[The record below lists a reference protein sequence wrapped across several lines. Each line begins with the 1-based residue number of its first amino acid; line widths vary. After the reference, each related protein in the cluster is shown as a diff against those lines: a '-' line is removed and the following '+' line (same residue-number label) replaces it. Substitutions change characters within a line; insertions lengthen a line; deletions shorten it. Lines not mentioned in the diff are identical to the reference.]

1 MTDGS
6 VTLVTGA
13 AGLIGSSVLAKL
25 RAQGRRALGVDLAPK
40 PQQSDVER
48 ADLIDIHRLH
58 MIARNAGVTAII
70 HCGAVSGPMVMI
82 ENPYGII
89 QANVMGTANILEL
102 ARIHRMRRVVF
113 CSSASA
119 YGPTPKPST
128 ADGALDENT
137 PLCPSSVYGATKVAC
152 EALIRGYRVQ
162 HKADAVSIRLSWV
175 YGPGRTTDCVVR
187 TMIQNTLNGQAT
199 RLPVGRE
206 FPRQFIYVDDAS
218 DALIAALDAPVCPG
232 AVYNAT
238 GGVSVTIGELAEL
251 VRAALGRGDIVV
263 EDGPDPLDDLQH
275 RLDISAIA
283 RDLGFHP
290 KVTLPE
296 GISRYAA
303 WLRER

>member
-1 MTDGS
+1 LTDER

-13 AGLIGSSVLAKL
+13 AGLIGSAVLAKL

-40 PQQSDVER
+40 PEQPDVER
-48 ADLIDIHRLH
+48 ADLTDIHRLH
-58 MIARNAGVTAII
+58 AIARNAGVGAIV

-82 ENPYGII
+82 ENPHGII
-89 QANVMGTANILEL
+89 QTNVVGTVNILEL

-119 YGPTPKPST
+119 YGPASGPLTP
-128 ADGALDENT
+128 DGALDENT
-137 PLCPSSVYGATKVAC
+137 PLRPSSVYGATKVAC
-152 EALIRGYRVQ
+152 EALIQGYRVQ
-162 HKADAVSIRLSWV
+162 HKMDAVSIRLSWV

-187 TMIQNTLNGQAT
+187 TMIQNTLNGKAT
-199 RLPVGRE
+199 HLPFGRE
-206 FPRQFIYVDDAS
+206 FPRQFIYVEDAS

-238 GGVSVTIGELAEL
+238 GGVSVTLGELAGL
-251 VRAALGRGDIVV
+251 VRAALGGGDIVV
-263 EDGPDPLDDLQH
+263 EAGPDPLDDLQH

-290 KVTLPE
+290 KVALPE

-303 WLRER
+303 WLGDR